1 MRNQKSEWSSEVAS
15 ARRGAFLG
23 GDYTPNSFPG
33 RRARGRVPEKGA
45 PLTQPRSRMSATRA
59 VLPLASPPLAT
70 AAAAAPE
77 DLGVKV
83 TEKKVIMYQR
93 SEGRGLRPLPF
104 TTYSAG
110 PRRPIS
116 VRRTPSRQRGPTNGS
131 RRGTAPR
138 GRAGPPPPRPLPGGQ
153 AECGGGGADAAPACP
168 RPRPAPPR
176 RSHS

>member
-77 DLGVKV
+77 DR
-83 TEKKVIMYQR
+83 E
-93 SEGRGLRPLPF
+93 RP
-104 TTYSAG
+104 
-110 PRRPIS
+110 
-116 VRRTPSRQRGPTNGS
+116 VRGPNCPECTHVRNEY
-131 RRGTAPR
+131 AV
-138 GRAGPPPPRPLPGGQ
+138 
-153 AECGGGGADAAPACP
+153 AEPVWG
-168 RPRPAPPR
+168 
-176 RSHS
+176 

>member
-93 SEGRGLRPLPF
+93 SEGRGRRPLPF

-110 PRRPIS
+110 PR
-116 VRRTPSRQRGPTNGS
+116 
-131 RRGTAPR
+131 
-138 GRAGPPPPRPLPGGQ
+138 
-153 AECGGGGADAAPACP
+153 
-168 RPRPAPPR
+168 
-176 RSHS
+176 